1 MFRLLT
7 GNLRRTLPPHR
18 HYRLPGTPS
27 QSCGSQCVEDEEP
40 NLNTGIPRG
49 EIDTRD
55 LIWGVNDG
63 QSVEEIAD
71 FLCRTKAEIRA
82 RMEELG
88 LKEAENPKPFLP
100 TSH

>member
-7 GNLRRTLPPHR
+7 GNLRGRCRLTDTHAYRERPVNRAVLSAWRTKSPTSTPA
-18 HYRLPGTPS
+18 YRGARS
-27 QSCGSQCVEDEEP
+27 
-40 NLNTGIPRG
+40 
-49 EIDTRD
+49 TRATSF
-55 LIWGVNDG
+55 GA
-63 QSVEEIAD
+63 SMTAVEEIAD

-88 LKEAENPKPFLP
+88 LKEAENPKPFPP